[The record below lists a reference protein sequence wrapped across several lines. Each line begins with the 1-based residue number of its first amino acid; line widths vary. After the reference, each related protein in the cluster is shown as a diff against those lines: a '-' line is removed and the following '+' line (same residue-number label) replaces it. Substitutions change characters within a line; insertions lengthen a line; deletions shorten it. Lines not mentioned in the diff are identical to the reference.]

1 MRTNKNNSIFLVAVR
16 FEKSELCTETLS
28 QLKVQFSENRKSERM
43 RDRTLESERGWER
56 KRESER
62 ETPMWMWVCVATGVP
77 PPEVLRKL
85 FLLQNGNA
93 GKVKRA
99 QHTSQHTHTYTL
111 SEWSLH
117 FSMMNPPPSLFPLSL
132 PLSLS
137 PPSIGSNSE
146 CALGERRVFFIFHNN
161 QLQPDTRPLPD
172 RSKAALWVLRIWLS

>member
-1 MRTNKNNSIFLVAVR
+1 MRTNKNNSIFLVAVWKKWALHR
-16 FEKSELCTETLS
+16 NTLS
-28 QLKVQFSENRKSERM
+28 IKSSVQWEQKKWEDARSHAWVRERV
-43 RDRTLESERGWER
+43 
-56 KRESER
+56 REEER
-62 ETPMWMWVCVATGVP
+62 ERARDSNVDVGVCCNWRP

-172 RSKAALWVLRIWLS
+172 RSKAALWVLRTWLS